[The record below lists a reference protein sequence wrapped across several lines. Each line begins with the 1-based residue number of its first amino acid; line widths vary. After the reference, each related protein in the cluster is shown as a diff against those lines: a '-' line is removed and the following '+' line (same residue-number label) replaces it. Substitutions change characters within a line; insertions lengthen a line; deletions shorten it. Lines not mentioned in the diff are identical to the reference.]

1 MPRKASK
8 FTKSE
13 IARAVRGVQSLG
25 LEIASVKIE
34 VDGTITVIPG
44 APIAKVIG
52 EVNTNPW
59 DADND
64 KAAS

>member
-13 IARAVRGVQSLG
+13 ITRAVKAATAAG
-25 LEIASVKIE
+25 LDIASVK
-34 VDGTITVIPG
+34 VAPDGTIVIIPG
-44 APIAKVIG
+44 APSIKVIG

-59 DADND
+59 DADNET
-64 KAAS
+64 AP